1 MRDKRERKHRTQET
15 VFFVK
20 GMTCPAC
27 QNIISREIGALPGV
41 KGVTTSLSKSIVSIT
56 TSDSTLSHQQLN
68 QLFSQ
73 HGYLFSSTPF
83 KNEGGMIKDFITAGS
98 AAVVTVAL
106 FLSMERSGLL
116 HTVMV
121 DPSSNL
127 LAFILFGVLAGI
139 SSCAAMVGG
148 LVLSLSRDWNSKGS
162 LKPSLLFNTGRIISY
177 GTVGAILGVAG
188 KSLHLS
194 LSATAILVFAVSL
207 AMVIVALQMLEFP
220 GANRLAILT
229 DMFRS
234 KKDFG
239 SEGSEKTP
247 LLLGASTVLLPCG
260 FSITVQ
266 GIALLSGDPIRGATV
281 MAAFAAGTLPSLMA
295 IGIAGSKL
303 LTNPNLSR
311 TASRT
316 AGVLILIAAIYNVN
330 SQLNVLGMPSLSDI
344 PLFGITR
351 AEIPTEPKI
360 EPSKVQRIT
369 MEAGARSYSPNFF
382 QVKAGIPVVWEIV
395 DRGFS
400 GCTNAVMA
408 GELLDST
415 VPLSRGKST
424 MVEFTPLEA
433 GRYKFS
439 CWMGMVAGTIEVIP

>member
-1 MRDKRERKHRTQET
+1 MREKREKKHRTQET

-27 QNIISREIGALPGV
+27 QNIISREIGTIPGV
-41 KGVTTSLSKSIVSIT
+41 KDVTTSLSNGTVSVT
-56 TSDSTLSHQQLN
+56 TFNTPLSVEKLN
-68 QLFSQ
+68 KLLEK
-73 HGYLFSSTPF
+73 HGYRFSSTPF
-83 KNEGGMIKDFITAGS
+83 KGEGSRIKDFITAGS
-98 AAVVTVAL
+98 VTALIVAL

-116 HTVMV
+116 HMVMV
-121 DPSSNL
+121 DSSSDL
-127 LAFILFGVLAGI
+127 IAFILFGILAGI

-148 LVLSLSRDWNSKGS
+148 LVLSLSRNWDSYGAFKS
-162 LKPSLLFNTGRIISY
+162 SILFNSGRIISY
-177 GTVGAILGVAG
+177 GLIGAILGAAG
-188 KSLHLS
+188 KVLHLS
-194 LSATAILVFAVSL
+194 LSATAILVFAVSI
-207 AMVIVALQMLEFP
+207 AMAIVALQMLGFP
-220 GANRLAILT
+220 GVNRLAILT
-229 DMFRS
+229 DLFRS
-234 KKDFG
+234 KKTYG
-239 SEGSEKTP
+239 SEGNGKAP
-247 LLLGASTVLLPCG
+247 FFLGASTVLLPCG

-281 MAAFAAGTLPSLMA
+281 MAAFAAGTLPSLMS
-295 IGIAGSKL
+295 IGIAGTKF
-303 LTNPNLSR
+303 LTNPSLSR

-316 AGVLILIAAIYNVN
+316 AGALILIAAIYNVN

-351 AEIPTEPKI
+351 AEIPTEPEI

-408 GELLDST
+408 GGLLDRT